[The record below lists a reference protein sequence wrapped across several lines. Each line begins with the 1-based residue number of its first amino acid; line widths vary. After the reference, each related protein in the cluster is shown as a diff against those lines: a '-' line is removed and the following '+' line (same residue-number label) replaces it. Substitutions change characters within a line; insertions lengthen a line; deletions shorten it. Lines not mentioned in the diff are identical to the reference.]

1 MNRRDSWEDMPLGTV
16 DDEVAF
22 CRPHLDAGYRHL
34 IFDSPA
40 PYDEEPVVGL
50 ATEVR
55 PRLQASSSRA
65 V

>member
-1 MNRRDSWEDMPLGTV
+1 MNRRDSWEDMPVGTV
-16 DDEVAF
+16 NDAVAF

-40 PYDEEPVVGL
+40 PYNEEPVVRL

-55 PRLQASSSRA
+55 P
-65 V
+65 